1 MELMGTD
8 QAETLRNLRRLPVS
22 ERVASDDVRIIAVAS
37 GKGGVGKTQL
47 VANLAVAFAR
57 QGRRVL
63 ALDGDMGMA
72 NLDMALG
79 VTPQASIAD
88 LLDGTTT
95 IDKVLVVAREGV
107 TLLPAGSGRYEL
119 ANLGDRE
126 RAGLFEAIDSLEN
139 QFDTVVI
146 DVGAGI
152 GGNAVSFAAAAQDVI
167 VVANLEP
174 TSLADAYALI
184 KTLATKRG
192 VKHVRVVANMVR
204 NAAEGEEVYRR
215 LSLLTSRFLSVGIDY
230 LGYIARDSAV
240 PRAVH
245 AGVPVIVGEPKS
257 GAGQCYLAI
266 ARKLAKTPADAGFA
280 TGGVRLFWRWLAG
293 GSVTQ

>member
-1 MELMGTD
+1 MELIGTD
-8 QAETLRNLRRLPVS
+8 QAETLRNLRRRPEN
-22 ERVASDDVRIIAVAS
+22 ERVSDDDVRVIAVAS

-63 ALDGDMGMA
+63 AVDGDMGMA

-79 VTPQASIAD
+79 VTPSATIAD
-88 LLDGTTT
+88 LMDGSTT

-119 ANLGDRE
+119 ANLDDRA
-126 RAGLFEAIDSLEN
+126 RSGLFNAIDSLEN
-139 QFDTVVI
+139 QYDTVLI

-152 GGNAVSFAAAAQDVI
+152 GGNAVSFAAAAQDVL

-184 KTLATKRG
+184 KTLNTKRG

-215 LSLLTSRFLSVGIDY
+215 LSLLTSRFLTVGIDY
-230 LGYIARDSAV
+230 LGYIARDGAV

-266 ARKLAKTPADAGFA
+266 ARKLAKTPTQPGFE
-280 TGGVRLFWRWLAG
+280 TGGVRLFWRRLAG
-293 GSVTQ
+293 GSIAQ